1 MSRSDVKKMIDEVD
15 ENKDGRLDY
24 GEVIKLMILETTK
37 ILFKRIMIQ
46 LFSLFNELQSWKN
59 NTSLFLELDYAK
71 VQNLCVLPVMV
82 VWDICQY

>member
-46 LFSLFNELQSWKN
+46 LFSLFHELQS
-59 NTSLFLELDYAK
+59 
-71 VQNLCVLPVMV
+71 
-82 VWDICQY
+82 